1 MIYTATKKNH
11 KVPQNLEK
19 CRSTDATNIYF
30 FSNREQIRRCLKHEF
45 WVSFYC
51 LIATT
56 SGPSLPIRRG
66 HDVYMNL

>member
-1 MIYTATKKNH
+1 MIYTATKKIT
-11 KVPQNLEK
+11 KSLRTLEK

-30 FSNREQIRRCLKHEF
+30 FSNGEQIRRCLKHEF